1 MTFIRR
7 RARSTSVLLAALLA
21 SSVAAQQAPRIL
33 DRDEGEEDQIQRRL
47 EWFFST
53 RRAGAT
59 APGQM
64 AALRRAAF
72 EETAQRLRTQRMT
85 RGVDVPNTWIPM
97 GPAASHFGGWAF
109 GDISGRVTAITRDTA
124 RNILYVAGAA
134 GGLWKSTND
143 GLSWTQLFDTAG
155 THTLGAIA
163 YDPSA
168 PDTLWAG
175 TGDFVQGCDG
185 YFGIGLLRSGDGG
198 ATWSPRN
205 GTGAAT
211 LEDMSNFSSV
221 VVDPRDGNHLVV
233 GGRFRGCS
241 SGSQA
246 TGGLFTTTDA
256 GINWVKRLANTEI
269 HEIAEDP
276 VNRDIWWAATNKG
289 IYKST
294 DNAVSWTLQTASS
307 LPNGNTGRTELA
319 IAPSNPQVVY
329 ALFENSNDVWRTT
342 NGGSSW
348 SRQSSGT
355 NACDG
360 QCWYNM
366 VLRVHPTT
374 PDTVYRGTIHV
385 FKSTNG
391 GVSWTDLSNAWGS
404 SQKVHQDTH
413 AFWVEAA
420 NPEWL
425 YVGSDGG
432 LWKSANGGTSFT
444 SLNTNLN
451 MTQFYAIDVHAT
463 DSGILCGGAQ
473 DNSSLA
479 RGGATNVWDLQ
490 GVTGDGF
497 VCAID
502 PAEPSY
508 AFITSYPSG
517 GYPSVSRSTSGIFGS
532 FGGIT
537 GPGSGIIGGDRIDW
551 VTPYVLDPRAPN
563 VMYIGTHRVYKSTD
577 HGSSWAQSGPGDM
590 TGGSGDIL
598 TLDVN
603 RNYDGSV
610 FAGTT
615 DGRVWRTLDG
625 GTQWINI
632 TSGLPARSINDVA
645 ADPTTPARA
654 FAVVGGFGT
663 AHLWEH
669 TGSGTWIARDGGLPN
684 VPANSVI
691 MLTGSDIVVGT
702 DVGVFRSTDGGQ
714 TFAPFMSG
722 LPEGL
727 VVTDLKYSA
736 ASNTITA
743 GTYGRGAWQVVIDP
757 IDPIIVFDSV
767 QLPLT
772 QVDGDGDGNVEP
784 GETWQV
790 TPVLRNAGG
799 LGATAVSARLS
810 STTPGITFGAPAV
823 RTFGDLAAGA
833 SAGSSQP
840 YVFSVDP
847 SFVCGGS
854 IAFDLLDIASSS
866 PPSAYPP
873 LASAFAVTIAD
884 HFDADI
890 VTTHLDEDFDP
901 TPPSGWA
908 HQSVNPGLPGCGGQ
922 TFRDEWKFASKDAG
936 HGQSF
941 HCGNGPGN
949 SYSGT
954 NYAWLGYGGKDS
966 TNGPGITIPADAN
979 SALLTLTHWY
989 SAQTNQDGAQ
999 VVADVVDDGQ
1009 DVYTTL
1015 VPDAG
1020 YTGTLQSGLGC
1031 NGLGGKP
1038 AFTGLSGGWI
1048 TSTFDLSAYV
1058 GRTIY
1063 LAFVF
1068 GSDRFASSN
1077 EGWYLDLVKV
1087 QSRRQGAAICQVTRW
1102 PGDVP
1107 GAAVFSLEPGGD
1119 VEASWPSACNAVAVP
1134 GQLYSIQAGDLD
1146 ALHDTGTYSH
1156 APIAGACGLSS
1167 PASFTPGAGN
1177 EYYLVVPNSAG
1188 AREGGA
1194 GSSSAGAP
1202 RPQTS
1207 AVCGARH
1214 VEACP

>member
-1 MTFIRR
+1 MKLHRS
-7 RARSTSVLLAALLA
+7 ARWSSPVLALALASAAL
-21 SSVAAQQAPRIL
+21 AQQQTPRID
-33 DRDEGEEDQIQRRL
+33 DRDHGEEEQLERRI
-47 EWFFST
+47 EWFYST
-53 RRAGAT
+53 RRAGT
-59 APGQM
+59 TSPEQL
-64 AALRRAAF
+64 AALRRAAVQQ
-72 EETAQRLRTQRMT
+72 TADRLRAQRMT
-85 RGVDVPNTWIPM
+85 RGVDVPNTWVPM

-109 GDISGRVTAITRDTA
+109 GDISGRVTAITRDTE
-124 RNILYVAGAA
+124 RNILYVAAAA

-143 GLSWTQLFDTAG
+143 GLSWTQLFDAAG
-155 THTLGAIA
+155 THTLGAMTF
-163 YDPSA
+163 DPGS
-168 PDTLWAG
+168 PDVLWAG
-175 TGDFVQGCDG
+175 TGDFVQGCEG
-185 YFGIGLLRSGDGG
+185 YFGIGLLRSADGG
-198 ATWSPRN
+198 LTWAPRN
-205 GTGAAT
+205 GSGAST

-221 VVDPRDGNHLVV
+221 VVDPRDGNHVVV
-233 GGRFRGCS
+233 GGRVRGCS
-241 SGSQA
+241 SGTQA

-256 GINWVKRLANTEI
+256 GLNWTKRLADTEI

-276 VNRDIWWAATNKG
+276 VTRDTWWAATNKG

-294 DNAVSWTLQTASS
+294 NNGVTWTIQTASG

-348 SRQSSGT
+348 TRQSSGN

-374 PDTVYRGTIHV
+374 PDTVYRGTIHI

-391 GVSWTDLSNAWGS
+391 GVNWTDLSNAWGS

-413 AFWVEAA
+413 AFWVETA

-432 LWKSANGGTSFT
+432 VWKSTNGGASFS
-444 SLNTNLN
+444 SLNTNLS
-451 MTQFYAIDVHAT
+451 MTQFYAIAVDASN
-463 DSGILCGGAQ
+463 SGVICGGAQ

-479 RGGATNVWDLQ
+479 RGGVTNVWDLQ

-502 PAEPSY
+502 PVNPNY
-508 AFITSYPSG
+508 AYITSYPSG
-517 GYPSVSRSTSGIFGS
+517 GYPSVSRSTSGIFGG

-537 GPGSGIIGGDRIDW
+537 GPGSGIVGGDRIDW
-551 VTPYVLDPRAPN
+551 VTPYILDPRAPS
-563 VMYIGTHRVYKSTD
+563 VLYVGTHRVYKSID
-577 HGSSWAQSGPGDM
+577 HGTTWAQSGPSDM

-598 TLDVN
+598 TLEVN
-603 RNYDGSV
+603 RNYNGSV

-615 DGRVWRTLDG
+615 DGRVWRTTNG
-625 GTQWINI
+625 GAQWTNI

-645 ADPTTPARA
+645 ADPTAPARA
-654 FAVVGGFGT
+654 FTVVGGFGT

-669 TGSGTWIARDGGLPN
+669 TGSGTWIARGGGLPD
-684 VPANSVI
+684 VPANSVL
-691 MLTGSDIVVGT
+691 MLTGSDVVVGT
-702 DVGVFRSTDGGQ
+702 DVGVFRSTDGGAS
-714 TFAPFMSG
+714 FAPFMTG

-727 VVTDLKYSA
+727 VVTDLKYDA
-736 ASNTITA
+736 GSNTITA

-757 IDPIIVFDSV
+757 IDPIIIFDSV

-772 QVDGDGDGNVEP
+772 QLDGDGDGNVEP

-799 LGATAVSARLS
+799 LMASGVTARLS
-810 STTPGITFGAPAV
+810 SSTPGVTFGSPAV
-823 RTFGDLAAGA
+823 RGFGDLAAGA
-833 SAGSSQP
+833 SAAAAQP

-847 SFVCGGS
+847 GFSCGGAIS
-854 IAFDLLDIASSS
+854 FDLVQIGSSNA
-866 PPSAYPP
+866 PATYPDLP
-873 LASAFAVTIAD
+873 AAFAATVAD
-884 HFDADI
+884 HFDPDVI
-890 VTTHLDEDFDP
+890 TPLLDEDFDP
-901 TPPSGWA
+901 TPATGWT
-908 HQSVNPGLPGCGGQ
+908 HQAINPGLGGCGGQ
-922 TFRDEWKFASKDAG
+922 TFKDEWKFASKDAP

-949 SYSGT
+949 VYSST
-954 NYAWLGYGGKDS
+954 NYAWLFYGGKDS
-966 TNGPGITIPADAN
+966 TNGPGIAIPADAN
-979 SALLTLTHWY
+979 AAQLTLTHWY
-989 SAQTNQDGAQ
+989 SAQTNQDGSQ
-999 VVADVVDDGQ
+999 VVADVIDDNQ
-1009 DVYTTL
+1009 DVFTTL
-1015 VPDAG
+1015 VPNEG
-1020 YTGTLQSGLGC
+1020 YTGTIQTGLC

-1038 AFTGLSGGWI
+1038 AFTGVSGGWV

-1058 GRTIY
+1058 GRTIW

-1068 GSDRFASSN
+1068 GSDRFASAN

-1087 QSRRQGAAICQVTRW
+1087 ESKKPGAPVCQVTRW
-1102 PGDVP
+1102 PGAVP
-1107 GAAVFSLEPGGD
+1107 GTATFDLMPTGD
-1119 VEASWPSACNAVAVP
+1119 VEATWPSTCNSAAVP
-1134 GQLYSIQAGDLD
+1134 GQSYSIQAGDLD
-1146 ALHDTGTYSH
+1146 VLAATGSYTH
-1156 APIAGACGLSS
+1156 APVGGSCTLTS

-1177 EYYLVVPNSAG
+1177 EYYLIVPNSG
-1188 AREGGA
+1188 GVREGGA
-1194 GSSSAGAP
+1194 GSDSVGSP
-1202 RPQTS
+1202 RPQPS